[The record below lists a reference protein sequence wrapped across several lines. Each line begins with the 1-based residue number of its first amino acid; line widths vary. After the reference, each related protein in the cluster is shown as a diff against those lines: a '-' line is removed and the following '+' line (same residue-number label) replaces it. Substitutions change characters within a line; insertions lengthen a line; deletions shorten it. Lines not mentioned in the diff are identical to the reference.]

1 MSNLLQSW
9 LNNAGRFPLLPT
21 SELLRLAKLRDT
33 CVVGSPQY
41 IKIINKICN
50 HNLRLV
56 PNVVRRYVSKRPSL
70 SMGSEVTCDL
80 LQQGYIGL
88 RRAAEKYDAKR
99 GFTFSTYA
107 YSWVYQSISRWHN
120 SNDRSIYIPE
130 NTIVEVL
137 YRKRHGR
144 PSNSKTSRL
153 SEAVLNAAR
162 STMEVATLDRRAS
175 EEDDRKLLDVMSD
188 DNRVRSNRNSAA
200 EHDSARLAL
209 KEILAECQ
217 IEPLVQDIVMLY
229 AKLGR
234 MSSVASR
241 VRKKDTFCREVYEE
255 ALAKMQE
262 HAASRKNA
270 VAVRMKHI
278 QPH

>member
-1 MSNLLQSW
+1 MSLLQSW
-9 LNNAGRFPLLPT
+9 LNNAGRPPLLPT

-33 CVVGSPQY
+33 YAVGSPQY
-41 IKIINKICN
+41 IKIVNKICH
-50 HNLRLV
+50 HNLRLI
-56 PNVVRRYVSKRPSL
+56 PNVVRRYIGKLPSL

-88 RRAAEKYDAKR
+88 RRAAEKYDSKR

-107 YSWVYQSISRWHN
+107 YSWIYQAISRWHN

-153 SEAVLNAAR
+153 SEGVLEAAR
-162 STMEVATLDRRAS
+162 RTMEVTTLDKPAS
-175 EEDDRKLLDVMSD
+175 EEDDRKLLDVMCD
-188 DNRVRSNRNSAA
+188 ANRIRSSENTAFA
-200 EHDSARLAL
+200 DDSAVFAL
-209 KEILAECQ
+209 KEILAKCG
-217 IEPLVQDIVMLY
+217 IEPLTQDIVLLY
-229 AKLGR
+229 AKTGR
-234 MSSVASR
+234 MAR
-241 VRKKDTFCREVYEE
+241 VGAKVHKKPKYCREVYNE
-255 ALAKMQE
+255 AVAKMQE
-262 HAASRKNA
+262 YVASQKDAAP
-270 VAVRMKHI
+270 VRLKHI